1 MYLSTSLILASS
13 SPRRK
18 TLLEHLGLPFT
29 IRKRPVNE
37 HVSSDL
43 APSDVVTHLALRKAM
58 PVAAEHPTA
67 LTLGADTVV
76 VHEGEIL
83 NKPADAADACA
94 MLARL
99 SDTTHSVFT
108 GYALLHPA
116 TDRTVRR
123 YARTDV
129 TMAALSE
136 AEIEA
141 YVDTGSPLDK
151 AGGYGI
157 QDNMGPLFIK
167 GIAGDYYNVVGLP
180 LRSFYHTLQ
189 TDFDDL
195 LSL

>member
-1 MYLSTSLILASS
+1 MDLSVSLILASS

-18 TLLEHLGLPFT
+18 TLLEQLGLPFT
-29 IRKRPVNE
+29 IQKRPVNE
-37 HVSSDL
+37 QVRSDVS
-43 APSDVVTHLALRKAM
+43 PSDVVTRLALRKAM

-76 VHEGEIL
+76 VHDGDIL
-83 NKPADAADACA
+83 NKPADADAACA

-99 SDTTHSVFT
+99 SDTTHSVYT
-108 GYALLHPA
+108 GFALLHPA
-116 TDRTVRR
+116 TDRSVHRC
-123 YARTDV
+123 ARTDV
-129 TMAALSE
+129 TMAPLSD
-136 AEIEA
+136 AEIQA

-157 QDNMGPLFIK
+157 QDSMGPLFVT

-180 LRSFYHTLQ
+180 LRSFYRTLQ

-195 LSL
+195 LTL